1 MRNIALTLSYWG
13 APFFGWQK
21 TAAGPSIEEAL
32 EQALE
37 RILRH
42 QVGLQA
48 ASRTDAG
55 VHAQGQ
61 VVNFFTDNPI
71 ELPLLQRALNG
82 TLPKTIG
89 VVRIAEKPEPFH
101 PTLDAK
107 RKEYHYQMCTGQV
120 QLPFYRHTSWHFP
133 RCLDLNMMQQ
143 GASALLGTHDFSSF
157 CNERAAW
164 DKDPICTLETIVIS
178 CIEANRFHFRI
189 VGDHFLYKMVR
200 NLIGTLAYVG
210 CRLLSAQDIP
220 AILASKQR
228 TRAGITAP
236 SHGLCLYQVYY
247 AVTQ

>member
-1 MRNIALTLSYWG
+1 MKNIALTLSYWG
-13 APFFGWQK
+13 APFLGWQK
-21 TAAGPSIEEAL
+21 TAAGPSIEDCL

-42 QVGLQA
+42 PVKLQA

-61 VVNFFTDNPI
+61 VINFFTDNPI

-82 TLPKTIG
+82 TVPKTIG
-89 VVRIAEKPEPFH
+89 VVRIEEKPEPFH

-107 RKEYHYQMCTGQV
+107 RKEYHYQMCTCQV

-133 RCLDLNMMQQ
+133 RLLDLSAMEQ
-143 GASALLGTHDFSSF
+143 GAGILLGTHDFSSF
-157 CNERAAW
+157 CNARAAW
-164 DKDPICTLETIVIS
+164 DKDPICTLETIEIS
-178 CIEANRFHFRI
+178 SLEAGRFHFRI
-189 VGDHFLYKMVR
+189 IGDHFLYKMVR

-220 AILASKQR
+220 AILASKER
-228 TRAGITAP
+228 SKAGITAP
-236 SHGLCLYQVYY
+236 SHGLCLHEVHY
-247 AVTQ
+247 AVSQ

>member
-1 MRNIALTLSYWG
+1 MRNIALILSYWG

-21 TAAGPSIEEAL
+21 TAAGPTVEEAL

-42 QVGLQA
+42 PVKLQA

-61 VVNFFTDNPI
+61 VVNFFTDNPM

-89 VVRIAEKPEPFH
+89 VVRIEEKPELFH
-101 PTLDAK
+101 PTLHAQ
-107 RKEYHYQMCTGQV
+107 RKEYHYHMCTGQV
-120 QLPFYRHTSWHFP
+120 QLPFYRHTSWHFH
-133 RCLDLNMMQQ
+133 RSLDLNAMQQ
-143 GASALLGTHDFSSF
+143 GAAALLGTHDFSSF
-157 CNERAAW
+157 CNARAAW
-164 DKDPICTLETIVIS
+164 DKDPICTLETLAIAPL
-178 CIEANRFHFRI
+178 EADRFHFRI

-220 AILASKQR
+220 TILASKQR
-228 TRAGITAP
+228 ARAGITAP
-236 SHGLCLYQVYY
+236 SHGLCLHEVYY
-247 AVTQ
+247 ALA